1 MADSLEKINIESCW
15 RCSASKNNIYLD
27 DFGLKCFKCG
37 FLQDQEKVMKI
48 AMAKVKHTVN
58 LRTTWKDG
66 ALRRRLKK
74 REEQGVKARL
84 NRKIK
89 VEFPK

>member
-1 MADSLEKINIESCW
+1 M
-15 RCSASKNNIYLD
+15 
-27 DFGLKCFKCG
+27 KCFFCQG
-37 FLQDQEKVMKI
+37 LINPQEDRCINGHSTDINYVLMVRKKQ
-48 AMAKVKHTVN
+48 AAHTIN
-58 LRTTWKDG
+58 LRTTWRDG